1 MSFSGILRQ
10 IAQHPLIVAH
20 PPVLLD
26 VGASKE
32 IHRVWK
38 DIASFS
44 IGIAFDADDRDFS
57 SGESSNSGFKAL
69 YKVNKIVVAG
79 NYGEAAPF
87 YLTRSPYCSSLLEP
101 NLSALSPYHYAP
113 LFEVQKEISLNVIKL
128 PEVVAQY
135 QIPQIDWFKTD
146 SQGTDLRLF
155 DSIGAELQNKA
166 IVVEMEPGI
175 VDAYKGEDKV
185 SDCLHYFEKRADFCL
200 VAMKILGP
208 LRMRSDRFERIF
220 TSTFNRKLAS
230 GFLPKVP
237 GWAEMAFMNTLEGP
251 QSLRSFLLGWL
262 FATILKRHDMAHGYA
277 IEGKRQYPNESLLT
291 KMELYSTSKLKAS
304 LWSFTVLF
312 GLAGFL
318 LGKLAG
324 RK

>member
-10 IAQHPLIVAH
+10 IAQHPHIIAQ

-38 DIASFS
+38 DLAPFS

-57 SGESSNSGFKAL
+57 SEDSAKSGFKKL
-69 YKVNKIVVAG
+69 YKVNKIVVANHQG
-79 NYGEAAPF
+79 DKAPF
-87 YLTRSPYCSSLLEP
+87 YLTRSPYCSSLLKP
-101 NLSALSPYHYAP
+101 NNSALTPYHYAP
-113 LFEVQKEISLNVIKL
+113 LFDVHKEISLSAVTLAEVISN
-128 PEVVAQY
+128 Y

-155 DSIGAELQNKA
+155 ESVGLELQSKA

-175 VDAYKGEDKV
+175 LDAYIGEDKV
-185 SDCLHYFEKRADFCL
+185 SDCLRYFEKRSDFCL

-208 LRMRSDRFERIF
+208 LRMRSDRFEHIF
-220 TSTFNRKLAS
+220 TTTFKRKLAS

-237 GWAEMAFMNTLEGP
+237 GWAEMTFVNTLEGP
-251 QSLRSFLLGWL
+251 QSLRTFLLSWL
-262 FATILKRHDMAHGYA
+262 FATILKRHDVAHGFA
-277 IEGKRQYPNESLLT
+277 QEAQRQYPNEPLLL
-291 KMELYSTSKLKAS
+291 KMEEHSAGKLNAS
-304 LWSFTVLF
+304 LWSLSVIA
-312 GLAGFL
+312 GLVGFM
-318 LGKLAG
+318 LGKLSG